1 LFDVYR
7 PKAAPADAGLAAAT
21 QRSLAVRLTLG
32 ASDATLTDDQIEQA
46 VKAVLNQLAQD
57 LDAHQRV

>member
-1 LFDVYR
+1 
-7 PKAAPADAGLAAAT
+7 
-21 QRSLAVRLTLG
+21 VRLTLG

-46 VKAVLNQLAQD
+46 VKAVLNQLARD